1 MCFLSIFERLH
12 LMRLRASILS
22 VFCLISSPVD
32 CCLFA
37 ESPVDWLFIG
47 CDNRMLCQAKR
58 QKSSAHMALQEWA
71 GRVELPYKDRRN
83 RTKSESVCSVVAV
96 YVYYRLLSLV
106 AFWERLGLHAE
117 SRREV
122 VPVHEHLDATS
133 LGESCETSTRVSQTP
148 SESGL
153 LFIGY
158 RWQSWCFFDPI
169 RGKERVVWRTIDDHF
184 FRRTCFLYIPFKRN
198 VEAQLSISWLVLNQK
213 L

>member
-1 MCFLSIFERLH
+1 MCFLSIDERLH
-12 LMRLRASILS
+12 LMRLRATILS

-37 ESPVDWLFIG
+37 ESPVDWLFID

-83 RTKSESVCSVVAV
+83 RTKSESVCSVVG
-96 YVYYRLLSLV
+96 LLGCVCVCRRVLLQASLSFM

-117 SRREV
+117 SRHEV

-133 LGESCETSTRVSQTP
+133 HSESCETSTRVSQTP

-153 LFIGY
+153 LCIGY
-158 RWQSWCFFDPI
+158 RWQSWCFL
-169 RGKERVVWRTIDDHF
+169 T
-184 FRRTCFLYIPFKRN
+184 
-198 VEAQLSISWLVLNQK
+198 Q
-213 L
+213 